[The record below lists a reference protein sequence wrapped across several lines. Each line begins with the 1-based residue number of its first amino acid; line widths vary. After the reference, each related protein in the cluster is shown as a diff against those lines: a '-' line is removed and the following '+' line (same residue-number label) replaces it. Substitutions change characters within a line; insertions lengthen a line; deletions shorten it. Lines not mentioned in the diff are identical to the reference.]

1 MIMATAPIGNFNN
14 FAQPEHDSAQN
25 KRLRSISH
33 SAFSLHDSTL
43 GALSQAQADII
54 TKAYFVARDRR
65 FDALDMSM
73 LNAVFRS
80 EGTALLSRQFNG

>member
-43 GALSQAQADII
+43 GALSQAQPNIVTDAD
-54 TKAYFVARDRR
+54 FVAGGRW
-65 FDALDMSM
+65 FDLLGWNV
-73 LNAVFRS
+73 LNLVHRL
-80 EGTALLSRQFNG
+80 G